1 VLTAT
6 LQTSLHFLKILS
18 IRNELPLGSKDIFLG
33 ELRNLY
39 RAKQLLEL
47 DKYRSKVSA
56 RAVKDIETAE
66 EILSVIIERAP
77 NLLQLETVEAA

>member
-33 ELRNLY
+33 ELGNLY